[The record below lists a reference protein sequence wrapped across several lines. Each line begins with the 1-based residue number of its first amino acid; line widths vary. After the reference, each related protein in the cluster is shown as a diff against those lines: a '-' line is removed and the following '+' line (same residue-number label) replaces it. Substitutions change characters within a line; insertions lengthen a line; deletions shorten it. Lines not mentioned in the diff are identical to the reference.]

1 MVKII
6 RNVCHQSVLDLILDT
21 VAKSESWHWRY
32 PIGIEFDKKHI
43 KLDIVE
49 PDTGKTKDHFL
60 TGLASSVLLQVWEA
74 NNRELFIPEMI
85 YAGVAIKD
93 RHRKDNVHTDDAH
106 RDDTIKI
113 LGILNNDW
121 DPETMGGGF
130 MHDGVVHKLRPT
142 DFCIFDPR
150 IPHAADDIICN
161 KKRFALD
168 FSVPLKPG
176 NSNTGNVRNS
186 GGHRHQRTL

>member
-21 VAKSESWHWRY
+21 AVKSESWHWRY
-32 PIGIEFDKKHI
+32 PLDVEFDKKHI
-43 KLDIVE
+43 KLDII
-49 PDTGKTKDHFL
+49 TGKINDHFL
-60 TGLASSVLLQVWEA
+60 AGLASSVLLQVWEA
-74 NNRELFIPEMI
+74 NNRELFIPEI
-85 YAGVAIKD
+85 FYAGVAIKD
-93 RHRKDNVHTDDAH
+93 RHRKDNVHVDDAH

-121 DPETMGGGF
+121 DPDTMGGGF

-176 NSNTGNVRNS
+176 NSNTGNVGNS
-186 GGHRHQRTL
+186 GGHRHHITL